1 MSSVFWDFFFL
12 FLILSFGPPK
22 LESAVTADFPDESLG
37 LLLTPEIQLIPVK
50 GH

>member
-1 MSSVFWDFFFL
+1 LRGDQIKILLASVVL
-12 FLILSFGPPK
+12 LVMVK
-22 LESAVTADFPDESLG
+22 MALG